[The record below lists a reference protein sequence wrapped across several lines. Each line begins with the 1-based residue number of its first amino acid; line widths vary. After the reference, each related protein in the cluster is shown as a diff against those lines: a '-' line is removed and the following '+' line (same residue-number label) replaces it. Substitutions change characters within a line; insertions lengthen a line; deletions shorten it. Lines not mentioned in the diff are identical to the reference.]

1 VPTVIA
7 SLTASRRGRALV
19 AVAGLA
25 SAFAA
30 GAVPLAPKAS
40 ATPTVTTLSTAY
52 TNPSQLAVHA
62 GGRILVTD
70 GRYLREVG
78 KPAALAVGPKGG
90 EIAGVALDASGGTY
104 AYASSAWK
112 RTDTWLTIV
121 GTGTIKASL
130 MAYERRYNPD
140 RGTQYGVA
148 HPSKCVRD
156 AFRALDGGPAGYTA
170 RVASH
175 PVAVANSGST
185 WYVADASANDIMKV
199 DSRGR
204 VVRFAVL
211 PRQPFVFTKRV
222 VSALNMPSCVVGV
235 TYYAEPTP
243 TDVEVGPGGT
253 LYVTT
258 LPALYDLGQSGSV
271 YRIDGRTRSV
281 KRLVSGFA
289 GAANVAVTPAGT
301 VYVAE
306 RLTGRISV
314 VVSGRSRPYLSLP
327 GVTAVEAVG
336 TTLYAAVA
344 APVSMGVQKGPGRIV
359 RIG

>member
-1 VPTVIA
+1 
-7 SLTASRRGRALV
+7 
-19 AVAGLA
+19 
-25 SAFAA
+25 
-30 GAVPLAPKAS
+30 
-40 ATPTVTTLSTAY
+40 
-52 TNPSQLAVHA
+52 
-62 GGRILVTD
+62 
-70 GRYLREVG
+70 
-78 KPAALAVGPKGG
+78 
-90 EIAGVALDASGGTY
+90 
-104 AYASSAWK
+104 
-112 RTDTWLTIV
+112 
-121 GTGTIKASL
+121 
-130 MAYERRYNPD
+130 
-140 RGTQYGVA
+140 
-148 HPSKCVRD
+148 
-156 AFRALDGGPAGYTA
+156 LDGGAAGYTA

-185 WYVADASANDIMKV
+185 WYVADASANDILKV

-243 TDVEVGPGGT
+243 TDVEVGPGGN